1 MSFFRART
9 QRRNGVTPKTIT
21 PPGNP
26 YDVLLMRMHAQIN
39 FWGTTIDDIL
49 RIEARCMRCGIG
61 SRRLIQ

>member
-1 MSFFRART
+1 
-9 QRRNGVTPKTIT
+9 
-21 PPGNP
+21 
-26 YDVLLMRMHAQIN
+26 VLLMRMHAQIN